1 MLSSLTMRSKSVVI
15 VALAYA
21 AICLA
26 ASDVA
31 VRKTVAPAIEER
43 RLIIRSGTLFTKD
56 GVPSNLSGFD
66 SEIQSDKSWQPGEP
80 IGSKE
85 IRDVIVRSG
94 SAFVR
99 AKDLGKMLQSHLNN
113 DKVTSLLVETSGNE
127 IKISGHLKKAIP
139 VYYEI
144 TG

>member
-31 VRKTVAPAIEER
+31 VHKTVAPAIEER

-56 GVPSNLSGFD
+56 GVPMLGVSCVLFGLH
-66 SEIQSDKSWQPGEP
+66 P
-80 IGSKE
+80 
-85 IRDVIVRSG
+85 SG
-94 SAFVR
+94 SGV
-99 AKDLGKMLQSHLNN
+99 H
-113 DKVTSLLVETSGNE
+113 
-127 IKISGHLKKAIP
+127 
-139 VYYEI
+139 
-144 TG
+144 